1 MENLSKI
8 RKHLV
13 EQCPYLAGGGRRSS
27 EHCFWTENQ
36 QSSGEDPPRRC
47 HNNWPD
53 VFLAWGEAVPR
64 ARPSQHFETAWSMLG
79 NRPISSSTG
88 AMPKCKLLYFY
99 IFFMAFFGSEWI
111 AAFIIHISKF
121 YSVLGNTFFH
131 SALHRVCSMLEV
143 FFLVYHFQYVVGMPS
158 CFSMS
163 CVIYFAIYYLFTLLT
178 L

>member
-1 MENLSKI
+1 
-8 RKHLV
+8 
-13 EQCPYLAGGGRRSS
+13 
-27 EHCFWTENQ
+27 
-36 QSSGEDPPRRC
+36 
-47 HNNWPD
+47 
-53 VFLAWGEAVPR
+53 
-64 ARPSQHFETAWSMLG
+64 
-79 NRPISSSTG
+79 
-88 AMPKCKLLYFY
+88 MPKCKLLYFY